1 MFVTPRLN
9 NPRRIATAF
18 CSNHDNTMLN
28 GNSFTEHWKASAK
41 ARAILTAEPELLHCP
56 RSMYLGISV
65 PGTVP

>member
-1 MFVTPRLN
+1 
-9 NPRRIATAF
+9 
-18 CSNHDNTMLN
+18 MLN